1 MEVQIIGTVK
11 KRNPA
16 EEISSTFSKQ
26 LIVVTVDEDTN
37 YPQDIPVEF
46 TNNNISK
53 LDSTQLGDKVEIK
66 SNFRGSEYEG
76 RHFLTLVGWYYRK
89 L

>member
-1 MEVQIIGTVK
+1 METTITGTVK
-11 KRNPA
+11 KLGKA
-16 EEISSTFSKQ
+16 EDVSATFSKQ
-26 LIVVTVDEDTN
+26 LIVVTVDENTQ
-37 YPQDIPVEF
+37 YPQDIPIEF

-53 LDSTQLGDKVEIK
+53 LDSAEIGDNVEIK
-66 SNFRGSEYEG
+66 ANFKGSEYEG